1 MRLMNYGCTNDEFE
15 GMLAAQQGRCAI
27 CQSPEV
33 NRQKGRLRKLSI
45 DHDHATGRIRALLCG
60 GCNTGL
66 GSLQHDP
73 AILEAAIAYLEAH
86 AASR

>member
-1 MRLMNYGCTNDEFE
+1 MRLVNYGCTNDEFE
-15 GMLAAQQGRCAI
+15 AMLAAQQGRCAI

-33 NRQKGRLRKLSI
+33 NRHKGRLRKLSI

-73 AILEAAIAYLEAH
+73 VILEAAIAYLEAH
-86 AASR
+86 GANR